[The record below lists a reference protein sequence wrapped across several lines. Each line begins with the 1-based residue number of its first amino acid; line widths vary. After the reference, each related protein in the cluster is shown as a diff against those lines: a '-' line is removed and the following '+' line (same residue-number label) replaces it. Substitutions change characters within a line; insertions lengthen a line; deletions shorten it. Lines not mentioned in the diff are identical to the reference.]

1 MAGVA
6 ADFCGTFLNIRFPS
20 LKTDEMRITL
30 SREESAVIISAENKS
45 TKGQW
50 QVTVNDIA
58 EHGPNG
64 FPIDVIFTLFKVKDY
79 K

>member
-1 MAGVA
+1 M
-6 ADFCGTFLNIRFPS
+6 ADFSNIRFPS

-30 SREESAVIISAENKS
+30 SREESAILISAESKS

-50 QVTVNDIA
+50 HVTVNDIA

-64 FPIDVIFTLFKVKDY
+64 FPIDVIFTLLKVRDY
-79 K
+79 KYL